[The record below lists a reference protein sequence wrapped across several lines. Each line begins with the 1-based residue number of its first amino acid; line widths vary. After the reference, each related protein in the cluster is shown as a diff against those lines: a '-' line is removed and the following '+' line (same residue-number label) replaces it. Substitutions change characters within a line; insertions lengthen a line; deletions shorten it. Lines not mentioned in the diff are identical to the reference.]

1 MSWIH
6 ADDLADL
13 FAFAVEQASVQGAL
27 NGTAPNPVTNAEF
40 TRELAGALHRPAVFP
55 VPLFAL
61 RLLYGEMA
69 EVVAGS
75 QRVLPRAAEAAGFRF
90 GYPELRA
97 ALEELLG

>member
-1 MSWIH
+1 
-6 ADDLADL
+6 
-13 FAFAVEQASVQGAL
+13 
-27 NGTAPNPVTNAEF
+27 
-40 TRELAGALHRPAVFP
+40 VFP

>member
-1 MSWIH
+1 
-6 ADDLADL
+6 
-13 FAFAVEQASVQGAL
+13 VEEAGVRGVL

-40 TRELAGALHRPAVFP
+40 TRQLAGVLHRPAVFP
-55 VPLFAL
+55 VPMFAL

-69 EVVAGS
+69 EVMAGS

-97 ALEELLG
+97 ALEQMLG